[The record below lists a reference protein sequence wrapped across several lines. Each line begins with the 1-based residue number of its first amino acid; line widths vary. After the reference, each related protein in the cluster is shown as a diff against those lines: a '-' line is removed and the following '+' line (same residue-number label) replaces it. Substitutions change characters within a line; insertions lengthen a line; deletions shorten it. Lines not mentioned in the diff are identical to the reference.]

1 MLTLMMLFW
10 IGTKFDA
17 PTWYWVCW
25 WISVIFKV
33 IQFGWGM
40 FKAGTDIEET
50 YRERLCIDRDGESCG
65 YLAKA

>member
-1 MLTLMMLFW
+1 MLALMMLFW

-33 IQFGWGM
+33 IQFESN
-40 FKAGTDIEET
+40 DEE
-50 YRERLCIDRDGESCG
+50 DNN
-65 YLAKA
+65 K